1 MMNTYE
7 HGIRKTPT
15 SVPIPRMKA
24 SRKPWSPSGRNPPG
38 TRSATETTA
47 PPEEKQEWD
56 GDHQLARQASA
67 HAGVAAGGTPAA
79 PVEQAVERG
88 EDALP
93 FRTLGLQQGAQRQ
106 GGRQRVEVGDEYGN
120 RRTA

>member
-7 HGIRKTPT
+7 HGIRKTYT
-15 SVPIPRMKA
+15 SVAISRMKA

-38 TRSATETTA
+38 TRSATETAA

-67 HAGVAAGGTPAA
+67 HAGVPLAARP
-79 PVEQAVERG
+79 QHRLNRQWNG
-88 EDALP
+88 EKMLFRSAL
-93 FRTLGLQQGAQRQ
+93 LGFSSRAHSTGEGVSALKA
-106 GGRQRVEVGDEYGN
+106 
-120 RRTA
+120 